1 MDIEL
6 AQDRG
11 AGVNEPMRRVRRND
25 DNAACFY
32 LALFVTDRDGG
43 SAFESECDFDVGMF
57 VQRRALPGLSLDDV
71 VREGCAVSFADE
83 LIRHPDK
90 RQLLEIDKAHGG
102 NLQESL
108 RNSWAPLIEIGPFL
122 IEYDDK
128 PERMKR

>member
-11 AGVNEPMRRVRRND
+11 AGVNEPVRRVRPND
-25 DNAACFY
+25 DNAARFY
-32 LALFVTDRDGG
+32 LALFLTDRDGG

-71 VREGCAVSFADE
+71 GREGCSVSFADE

-108 RNSWAPLIEIGPFL
+108 RNSWAPDRDRSFPYRE
-122 IEYDDK
+122 
-128 PERMKR
+128 

>member
-25 DNAACFY
+25 DDAARFY

-43 SAFESECDFDVGMF
+43 SAFESECDFDVGTF

-71 VREGCAVSFADE
+71 GRERVRREFRRRTHTTS
-83 LIRHPDK
+83 
-90 RQLLEIDKAHGG
+90 RQTAAARD
-102 NLQESL
+102 
-108 RNSWAPLIEIGPFL
+108 
-122 IEYDDK
+122 
-128 PERMKR
+128 